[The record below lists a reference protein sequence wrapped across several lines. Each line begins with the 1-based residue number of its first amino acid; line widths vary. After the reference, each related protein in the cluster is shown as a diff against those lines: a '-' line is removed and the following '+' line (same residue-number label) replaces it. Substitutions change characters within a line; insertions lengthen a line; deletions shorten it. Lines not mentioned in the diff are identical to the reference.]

1 MFDLFKKMF
10 AKHSKGIQQRK
21 KEVRELFRK
30 DKEADNVTNYVHINH
45 KGFYKAYKDAFGSIK
60 EQESVDAINM
70 KLHYIESLDLNYM
83 SLEQWAYLFATIYHE
98 TAHTMQP
105 ITEYGGNSY
114 FNKRY
119 GPNTKVGKVLGNI
132 YPGDGAKYCGRGDI
146 QITGRRNYVLMTG
159 RLGVNLVDDPEL
171 ALDPLI
177 SIKAA
182 VIGSKEGLYTGKGLS
197 KYINKR
203 DVDYLNARRVINGK
217 DKAALIKKYA
227 LKFEQIFIKC
237 SNMIKSSKLG
247 E

>member
-1 MFDLFKKMF
+1 MFKKLF
-10 AKHSKGIQQRK
+10 DKLFSKQK
-21 KEVRELFRK
+21 KSISERIEETRELMSY
-30 DKEADNVTNYVHINH
+30 THINH
-45 KGFYKAYKDAFGSIK
+45 KSFYKHYRAQIGAIKSQETVDSIN
-60 EQESVDAINM
+60 I
-70 KLHYIESLDLNYM
+70 KLKYISTLDLHYM

-105 ITEYGGNSY
+105 ITEYGGSKY

-119 GPNTKVGKVLGNI
+119 GPHTRVGGVLGNI

-146 QITGRRNYVLMTG
+146 QITGRRNYMVMSKKL
-159 RLGVNLVDDPEL
+159 NVDLLNVPEL

-182 VIGSKEGLYTGKGLS
+182 TIGYKEGIYTGKAIS
-197 KYINKR
+197 KYINK
-203 DVDYLNARRVINGK
+203 DKIDYDNARRVINGK

-227 LKFEQIFIKC
+227 LKFEYILKNS
-237 SNMIKSSKLG
+237 SNMITSKNFG